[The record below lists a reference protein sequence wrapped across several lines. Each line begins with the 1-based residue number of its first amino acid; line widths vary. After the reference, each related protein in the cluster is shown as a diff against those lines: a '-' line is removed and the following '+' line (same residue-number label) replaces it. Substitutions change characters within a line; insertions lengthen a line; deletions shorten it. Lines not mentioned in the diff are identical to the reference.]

1 MKNAGYRLD
10 VLQSEYLDYCSQI
23 VDRCS
28 TYESQSFSPIATSP
42 LSALDKAVLI
52 ERKMVPKEIF
62 AKILHVCLLLQR
74 QGIPVSV
81 PSAIEDISPTPLN
94 GLAAMHRLQADLT
107 SLRPGTFYFAHIL
120 LPHSPFALRPD
131 CSVSPVSNWQQGSP
145 GRPQRAREDAY
156 AQQALCAL
164 NQVSRVI
171 DAVQRS
177 PAGQHTVIIVHG
189 DHGSRINDVE
199 PFAENIGNFGDE
211 TLLAG
216 YSTLFAVRG
225 PNLTPGYDSQH
236 YPVTQLLQELA
247 ASKFEK
253 TASHPDPHPA
263 VILLDRKL
271 SPRRVEALPR
281 HW

>member
-1 MKNAGYRLD
+1 
-10 VLQSEYLDYCSQI
+10 
-23 VDRCS
+23 
-28 TYESQSFSPIATSP
+28 
-42 LSALDKAVLI
+42 
-52 ERKMVPKEIF
+52 
-62 AKILHVCLLLQR
+62 
-74 QGIPVSV
+74 
-81 PSAIEDISPTPLN
+81 
-94 GLAAMHRLQADLT
+94 
-107 SLRPGTFYFAHIL
+107 
-120 LPHSPFALRPD
+120 
-131 CSVSPVSNWQQGSP
+131 
-145 GRPQRAREDAY
+145 
-156 AQQALCAL
+156 L

-177 PAGQHTVIIVHG
+177 PAGQNTVIIVHG

-199 PFAENIGNFGDE
+199 PFAENIGKFGDE